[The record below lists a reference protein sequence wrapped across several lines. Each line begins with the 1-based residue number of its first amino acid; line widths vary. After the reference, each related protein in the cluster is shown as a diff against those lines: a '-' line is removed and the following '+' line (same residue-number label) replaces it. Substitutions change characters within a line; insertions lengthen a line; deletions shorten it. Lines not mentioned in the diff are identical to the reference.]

1 MTTPAEEPVEELD
14 ESGRVVGVVTRG
26 EMRSRNLLHRNVL
39 IVVRR
44 SSGAVVVHLRADW
57 KDINPSMWDLAFG
70 GVPAVGE
77 TDLDAAVRELAEEA
91 GLVVDPGDLTDLGPA
106 RWNDDS
112 LRWIGRVF
120 EVVDD
125 REIEPADG
133 EVVGVDEVLPIDLA
147 NWSVT
152 TPVCPDSAW
161 VLVPLLAL

>member
-1 MTTPAEEPVEELD
+1 MSSPADEPVEEID
-14 ESGRVVGVVTRG
+14 ETGRVVRVVTRG
-26 EMRSRNLLHRNVL
+26 EMRQRNLLHRNVL
-39 IVVRR
+39 VVVRR

-70 GVPAVGE
+70 GVPNVGE

-91 GLVVDPGDLTDLGPA
+91 GLVVDRDDLSDLGPL
-106 RWNDDS
+106 RWSDDT
-112 LRWIGRVF
+112 LKWIGRVF

-147 NWSVT
+147 NWSVGV
-152 TPVCPDSAW
+152 PVCPDSAW
-161 VLVPLLAL
+161 LLVPLLAM